1 MFRLKTDPDA
11 ACVRSQGGGEGGI
24 MSGQGEEERVA
35 SFQGDV
41 GVVSHGERRVVM

>member
-24 MSGQGEEERVA
+24 MSG
-35 SFQGDV
+35 DV

>member
-11 ACVRSQGGGEGGI
+11 ACVRSGGGEGGI
-24 MSGQGEEERVA
+24 MS
-35 SFQGDV
+35 GDV